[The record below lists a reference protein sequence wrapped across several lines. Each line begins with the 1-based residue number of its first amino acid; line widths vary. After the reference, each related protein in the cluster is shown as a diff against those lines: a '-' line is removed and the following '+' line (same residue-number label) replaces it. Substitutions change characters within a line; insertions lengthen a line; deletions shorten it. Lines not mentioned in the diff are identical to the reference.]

1 MRLYELPYFHA
12 LLANQDQFI
21 RLFKRLNS
29 ANPSAAEEL
38 ADRLIQVSKDPAA
51 ELFMFGIRQRTGT
64 FLRVLSSCLKQ
75 DLWDDKL
82 TYGMAM
88 VKLLKNAGYFVNQHL
103 SDLRRLIR
111 LIENSVQDSSDAVD
125 WLRDELDL
133 FTCDDCGEWEFN
145 DYGTSTY
152 SEDCVCRS
160 CIEENYQYL
169 GRYDRYVYS
178 DSIVRAL
185 DENGDE
191 VSIHENDS
199 DFAWNEEAG
208 MRVHYD
214 YEYEPPEP
222 QVIGSYHSSKHQI
235 RFQRD
240 DWTSKHSRF
249 LGVEL
254 EVEMVDRYAE
264 RNDKARQLNEL
275 INGGDVGKKVFFEND
290 GSLSNGFE
298 VITNPMSLPAH
309 RELWKWLQDKSAT
322 KGLISHKG
330 RDGNSSTCGLHV
342 HVNRDS
348 LTKLQIAK
356 MVAFVNNPDNQEF
369 MTALARRY
377 GMAATGYCRIK
388 ADKAKV
394 GKAAESSDRYE
405 AVNVTPRHTIE
416 FRIFRGTLKYES
428 LVAAIEFVHALCEYT
443 ARCGDCSVSD
453 LGYEAFL
460 KFAETK
466 LPKETQTLRSYV
478 NNKLETA

>member
-1 MRLYELPYFHA
+1 MKLHQLPYFRRLMA
-12 LLANQDQFI
+12 DQHRFF
-21 RLFKRLNS
+21 RLFERLNATEPSTADELMRSIIS
-29 ANPSAAEEL
+29 ATGQRPAPEL
-38 ADRLIQVSKDPAA
+38 YGDMQTAIRHTGY
-51 ELFMFGIRQRTGT
+51 EL
-64 FLRVLSSCLKQ
+64 LSRME
-75 DLWDDKL
+75 DDECPHA
-82 TYGMAM
+82 MAM
-88 VKLLKNAGYFVNQHL
+88 VRALCHCGFFNRHDLDA
-103 SDLRRLIR
+103 LRRITDLI
-111 LIENSVQDSSDAVD
+111 SSAARDDDDALEF
-125 WLRDELDL
+125 LRDGLDL
-133 FTCDDCGEWEFN
+133 FRCPDCNDWEYA
-145 DYGTSTY
+145 DYGRSTY
-152 SEDCVCRS
+152 QEEEVCRG
-160 CIEENYQYL
+160 CIDDSYGYV
-169 GRYDRYVYS
+169 GRYDNYVHN
-178 DSIVRAL
+178 DSLVRAL
-185 DENGDE
+185 DESGT
-191 VSIHENDS
+191 VVLVHES
-199 DFAWNEEAG
+199 DPDFSYSDDAG
-208 MRVHYD
+208 MRVH

-222 QVIGSYHSSKHQI
+222 QLIGSYHSSKHQI

-264 RNDKARQLNEL
+264 RNAKARQLNDL

-290 GSLSNGFE
+290 GSLTNGFE
-298 VITNPMSLPAH
+298 VVTNPMSLPAH

-377 GMAATGYCRIK
+377 GSAMTGYCRIK

-394 GKAAESSDRYE
+394 GKAASSSDRYE

>member
-1 MRLYELPYFHA
+1 MKLHELPYFQR
-12 LLANQDQFI
+12 LLAYQDRFV
-21 RLFKRLNS
+21 RLFERLNS
-29 ANPSAAEEL
+29 ENPSKAETLAHRLLQLAKDLSLDVQFPGVRPLVAAFNRKL
-38 ADRLIQVSKDPAA
+38 ASHLRDVA
-51 ELFMFGIRQRTGT
+51 RQGG
-64 FLRVLSSCLKQ
+64 LA
-75 DLWDDKL
+75 
-82 TYGMAM
+82 YGMAM
-88 VKLLKNAGYFVNQHL
+88 AVLMRHNGYFNNQHL
-103 SDLRRLIR
+103 SDLRRFISW
-111 LIENSVQDSSDAVD
+111 IEIDCGDSDEVIE

-133 FTCDDCGEWEFN
+133 FRCPDCDMWEFN
-145 DYGTSTY
+145 DCSSNTY
-152 SEDCVCRS
+152 SEDDVCRD
-160 CIEENYQYL
+160 CLEENYIWL
-169 GRYDRYVYS
+169 DRYDTYVHR
-178 DSIVRAL
+178 DSVVRAL

-199 DFAWNEEAG
+199 DFAWNEGAG

-222 QVIGSYHSSKHQI
+222 EVIGSYHSSKSRI

-240 DWTSKHSRF
+240 DWTKEHKRF

-254 EVEMVDRYAE
+254 EVELVDRYAE
-264 RNDKARQLNEL
+264 RKDKARQLNEL
-275 INGGDVGKKVFFEND
+275 INEGDVGSKVFFEND
-290 GSLSNGFE
+290 GSLTNGFE
-298 VITNPMSLPAH
+298 VVTNPMSLPAH

-330 RDGNSSTCGLHV
+330 RDGNNSSCGLHV

-377 GMAATGYCRIK
+377 GQAATGYCRIK

-394 GKAAESSDRYE
+394 GKAASSSDRYE

-460 KFAETK
+460 KFTETK
-466 LPKETQTLRSYV
+466 LPKETQILRSYV
-478 NNKLETA
+478 NNKLEIA

>member
-1 MRLYELPYFHA
+1 MKLHELPYFHSLLSNTDRFLA
-12 LLANQDQFI
+12 LFE
-21 RLFKRLNS
+21 RLNS
-29 ANPSAAEEL
+29 EDPSTAESLVDRLIKLTKSRDTDEFMYGIRTRTSVFLRDLADVLRRSLRAGNLRYAMPMVKLQEHTGYFVSQNLSNLRQFISLIAQDCEDEGDAIDWLAEEL
-38 ADRLIQVSKDPAA
+38 S
-51 ELFMFGIRQRTGT
+51 LFR
-64 FLRVLSSCLKQ
+64 
-75 DLWDDKL
+75 
-82 TYGMAM
+82 
-88 VKLLKNAGYFVNQHL
+88 
-103 SDLRRLIR
+103 
-111 LIENSVQDSSDAVD
+111 
-125 WLRDELDL
+125 
-133 FTCDDCGEWEFN
+133 CDDCGEWEFE
-145 DYGTSTY
+145 DLSTVTY
-152 SEDCVCRS
+152 SEDSVCRD
-160 CIEENYQYL
+160 CIEVSYNYVE
-169 GRYDRYVYS
+169 RYDRYVYAEHLT
-178 DSIVRAL
+178 RAL
-185 DENGDE
+185 DADGESTY
-191 VSIHENDS
+191 VHENDPDFSWS
-199 DFAWNEEAG
+199 DDAG

-214 YEYEPPEP
+214 YEPPEP
-222 QVIGSYHSSKHQI
+222 RIIGSYHSSKNQVSKQ
-235 RFQRD
+235 FD
-240 DWTSKHSRF
+240 DWTKQHKRF

-254 EVEMVDRYAE
+254 EVELVDRYAE
-264 RNDKARQLNEL
+264 REDKARQLNEL
-275 INGGDVGKKVFFEND
+275 INDGDIGRKVFFEND
-290 GSLSNGFE
+290 GSLTNGFE
-298 VITNPMSLPAH
+298 LVTHPMSLPAH